1 MKILIT
7 GGVGFIG
14 TNCAVHFAKQKNQVI
29 LIDNFSREGV
39 EKNAQ
44 FLINSFPRFI
54 KIIKSRVG
62 KIESYKKELISA
74 DAVIHLAGQTAVTT
88 SIKNPEHDFENNL
101 YDSFRLLNAVKK
113 YNPTVPLLFAS
124 TNKVYG
130 NLSKHKTILDR
141 KHQQYIDV
149 CHPQG
154 IDETEP
160 VDFISPYGCSKGAT
174 DLYFLDFARIY
185 GLKTV
190 VFRQS
195 CIYGPHQLGVEDQGW
210 VAHFSKQIIKKQPI
224 TIFGDGYQ
232 IRDLLHVDDLIRAYD
247 LTIKNINKISGQAI
261 NIGGGIHNTFSLNQV
276 LAILEKKINNK
287 IKITYQSS
295 RLGDQPYF
303 ISANKKANK
312 ILDWKPVINFEKGI
326 NSMIQ
331 WQKNNL

>member
-14 TNCAVHFAKQKNQVI
+14 TNCAIHFAKQKSQVV
-29 LIDNFSREGV
+29 LIDNFSRRGV
-39 EKNAQ
+39 EKNAH
-44 FLINSFPRFI
+44 FLTKSYPKNI
-54 KIIKSRVG
+54 KIIKCSAG
-62 KIESYKKELISA
+62 NIKSYKNELLSA
-74 DAVIHLAGQTAVTT
+74 DAIIHLAGQTAVTT
-88 SIKNPEHDFENNL
+88 SIKNPEYDFENNL
-101 YDSFRLLNAVKK
+101 HDSFLLLNTVKN
-113 YNPTVPLLFAS
+113 YCPHIPLLFAS

-130 NLSKHKTILDR
+130 NLSKHQTILD
-141 KHQQYIDV
+141 KNLKQYIDV

-185 GLKTV
+185 NLKTV

-210 VAHFSKQIIKKQPI
+210 VAHFSKQIIRKQPI

-232 IRDLLHVDDLIRAYD
+232 VRDLLHVDDLIRAYD
-247 LTIKNINKISGQAI
+247 LAIKNINKVSGQAL
-261 NIGGGIHNTFSLNQV
+261 NVGGGINNTFSLNQV
-276 LAILEKKINNK
+276 ITILEKKINNQ
-287 IKITYQSS
+287 IKITYQPS

-303 ISANKKANK
+303 VSANKKAKKLLN
-312 ILDWKPVINFEKGI
+312 WKPLICFEKGVDSLI
-326 NSMIQ
+326 K

>member
-14 TNCAVHFAKQKNQVI
+14 TNCAIHFAKQKNQVI
-29 LIDNFSREGV
+29 LIDNFSRTGV
-39 EKNAQ
+39 EKNAEY
-44 FLINSFPRFI
+44 LMRSYPNSI
-54 KIIKSRVG
+54 KIIKCRAG
-62 KIESYKKELISA
+62 KIKSYKKELTTANAI
-74 DAVIHLAGQTAVTT
+74 IHLAGQTAVTT

-101 YDSFRLLNAVKK
+101 HDSFLLLNAVKK
-113 YNPTVPLLFAS
+113 YCPHIPLLFAS

-130 NLSKHKTILDR
+130 NLSKHKTILN
-141 KHQQYIDV
+141 KEQKQYLDF

-210 VAHFSKQIIKKQPI
+210 VAHFSKQII
-224 TIFGDGYQ
+224 
-232 IRDLLHVDDLIRAYD
+232 R
-247 LTIKNINKISGQAI
+247 KNQSQFLVMVFKCAI
-261 NIGGGIHNTFSLNQV
+261 
-276 LAILEKKINNK
+276 
-287 IKITYQSS
+287 
-295 RLGDQPYF
+295 YF
-303 ISANKKANK
+303 M
-312 ILDWKPVINFEKGI
+312 L
-326 NSMIQ
+326 MI
-331 WQKNNL
+331 

>member
-14 TNCAVHFAKQKNQVI
+14 TNCAIYFAKQKNKVV
-29 LIDNFSREGV
+29 LIDDFSRTGV
-39 EKNAQ
+39 DKNAKY
-44 FLINSFPRFI
+44 LINYYPNLI
-54 KIIKSRVG
+54 KIIKCRVG
-62 KIESYKKELISA
+62 KIELYKKELITSN
-74 DAVIHLAGQTAVTT
+74 VIIHLAGQTAVTT
-88 SIKNPEHDFENNL
+88 SIKDPEYDFENNL
-101 YDSFRLLNAVKK
+101 HDSFLLLNAVKK
-113 YNPTVPLLFAS
+113 YNPSVPLLFAS

-130 NLSKHKTILDR
+130 NLSKHQTVLNKKI
-141 KHQQYIDV
+141 KQYIDI

-210 VAHFSKQIIKKQPI
+210 VAHFSKQIIRKQPI
-224 TIFGDGYQ
+224 TIFGNGFQ
-232 IRDLLHVDDLIRAYD
+232 VRDLLHVDDLIYAYD
-247 LTIKNINKISGQAI
+247 LAIKKINKVSGQAI
-261 NIGGGIHNTFSLNQV
+261 NVGGGVNNAFSLNQV
-276 LAILEKKINNK
+276 ISILEKKTNNH
-287 IKITYQSS
+287 IQISYQLS

-303 ISANKKANK
+303 VSDNKKAKKLLN
-312 ILDWKPVINFEKGI
+312 WKPLINFKQGI
-326 NSMIQ
+326 NSLIK
-331 WQKNNL
+331 WQINNL